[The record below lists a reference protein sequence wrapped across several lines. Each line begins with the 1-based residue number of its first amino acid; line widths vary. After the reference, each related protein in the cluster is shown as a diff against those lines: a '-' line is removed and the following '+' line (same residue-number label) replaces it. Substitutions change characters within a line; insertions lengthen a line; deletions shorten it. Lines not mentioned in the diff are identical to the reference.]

1 MNSFF
6 FKPALHVCCFKF
18 SEVRVLDGQ
27 AIFPDFFSQI
37 FPLFCVI
44 LAGFVCQR
52 VQKSFKFQRDRDA
65 KKQEYPKVGK
75 AVCYTPQSPSAP
87 ISALLK
93 VYGPARI
100 LYQCAVHENERP
112 TKTWH
117 GDPSNQH
124 RVWRGF
130 IVPYVASLK
139 K

>member
-18 SEVRVLDGQ
+18 SKVQVLDGQ

-52 VQKSFKFQRDRDA
+52 IQKSFKFQRDRDA

-100 LYQCAVHENERP
+100 LYQCAVLKMRDQQKHDMVTPQINIVFEEVLLCP
-112 TKTWH
+112 
-117 GDPSNQH
+117 
-124 RVWRGF
+124 VW
-130 IVPYVASLK
+130 LL
-139 K
+139 